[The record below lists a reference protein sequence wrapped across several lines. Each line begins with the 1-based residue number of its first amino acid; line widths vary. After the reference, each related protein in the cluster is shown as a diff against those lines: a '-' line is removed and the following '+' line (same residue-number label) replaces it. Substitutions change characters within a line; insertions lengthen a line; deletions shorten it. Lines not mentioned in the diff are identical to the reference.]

1 MCVCI
6 DAYEFSNCGQFY
18 LPPDAS
24 PPRCAQTWFSPGAPP
39 KPDNDNKETAVS
51 QCNSGVQRQHG
62 FLATRRPSLSPCPY
76 KGASHAGDTMGNAG
90 DPLWRGAATAASPD
104 PKFFPATVV
113 RPRASKLK
121 QTPYAIQNPIFS
133 QNAKWIYQKNKL
145 SFSSWTNYS
154 RTRGIARIAMAL
166 GLRGWLF
173 LRWRLWRLC
182 GLGYCGL
189 DGRLIIGDALGDF
202 GLLLRLLLVPVL
214 LASPRQNPGGLG
226 GFTI

>member
-1 MCVCI
+1 MQQRQ
-6 DAYEFSNCGQFY
+6 A
-18 LPPDAS
+18 
-24 PPRCAQTWFSPGAPP
+24 
-39 KPDNDNKETAVS
+39 
-51 QCNSGVQRQHG
+51 QRQHC

-121 QTPYAIQNPIFS
+121 QTPYAIQNPFFS
-133 QNAKWIYQKNKL
+133 QNAKWIYPKNKL

-173 LRWRLWRLC
+173 PRWRLWRLC

-214 LASPRQNPGGLG
+214 LASPRQNPGFLG